1 MGKPIGEAEGE
12 ADKSALTAKY
22 YAEHGPGVLAD
33 EHMDID
39 GSETWVACEQ
49 LGGSETFLDTRSAR
63 SPVTTCGRRSSG
75 RPRSPSLSA
84 PAS

>member
-39 GSETWVACEQ
+39 GSETWVAYE
-49 LGGSETFLDTRSAR
+49 
-63 SPVTTCGRRSSG
+63 
-75 RPRSPSLSA
+75 
-84 PAS
+84 